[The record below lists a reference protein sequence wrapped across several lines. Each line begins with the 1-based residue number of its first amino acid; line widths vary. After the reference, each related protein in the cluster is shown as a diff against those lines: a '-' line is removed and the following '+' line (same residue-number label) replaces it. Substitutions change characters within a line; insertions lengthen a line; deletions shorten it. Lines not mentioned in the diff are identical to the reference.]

1 MLCGGGVIVL
11 RLARDGVADRRCRWR
26 GSRKGCGSHMAD
38 IAFLG
43 VGEKEGCGGDY
54 KAHQQACD
62 TRNEYL
68 KNLNLKAIFDTGLIK
83 QVNVR

>member
-1 MLCGGGVIVL
+1 
-11 RLARDGVADRRCRWR
+11 
-26 GSRKGCGSHMAD
+26 MAD